1 VKYIE
6 SRPALRPS
14 PIVYQLDPYLFE
26 QRTSLGTMTLFYTGV
41 TRLAKRL
48 LAEVVDRVN
57 AQDPA
62 YLFTH
67 ECLKTLA
74 RHAQQA
80 IGLRDRLTL
89 ADVLDASF
97 RENVLIHESTS
108 NPDMDRLIARTRPYY
123 RGMKLLGAGG
133 GGFALFISE
142 TPAAADRLRE
152 LLRSEFED
160 DRARL
165 VEFTLNKVGLEVTVS

>member
-1 VKYIE
+1 M
-6 SRPALRPS
+6 RPS

-26 QRTSLGTMTLFYTGV
+26 ERTSLGTMTLFYTGV

-48 LAEVVDRVN
+48 LAEVVERVN

-67 ECLKTLA
+67 DCLKRLA
-74 RHAQQA
+74 REAQAA
-80 IGLRDRLTL
+80 IGLRERLTL

-97 RENVLIHESTS
+97 RENVLIHESTT
-108 NPDMDRLIARTRPYY
+108 NPDMDRLIARTSAHY

-142 TPAAADRLRE
+142 TPADADRLRE
-152 LLRSEFED
+152 LLRKEFED
-160 DRARL
+160 ERARL
-165 VEFTLNKVGLEVTVS
+165 VDFTLNKVGLEVTVS